1 MLDILLTNFAN
12 MQILDYMLHNMLLC
26 MYLCKSIPVGSKLV
40 KTKAL
45 AHCKIF
51 FKNLKFALLSYLCGL
66 IYTIAVLFVI
76 PCSVCVVIKRF
87 VVLKVSFICRGVLA
101 VSAEVVGPLLE
112 LSTGLREIS
121 QCPERGLFLVES
133 V

>member
-101 VSAEVVGPLLE
+101 VSAEVVGPIVRAVNG
-112 LSTGLREIS
+112 SSRNFIAFP
-121 QCPERGLFLVES
+121 C
-133 V
+133 